1 MRTDLKSRLGRAS
14 AAIAVGLV
22 ALVGVASTADAQSC
36 NTPYSNCGWTWGG
49 RYGAPPNAYYSYS
62 APGYPYSYGQRPSYG
77 YYARQNSYPPA
88 YYGNGGNAASQLGGL
103 FVR

>member
-22 ALVGVASTADAQSC
+22 ALVGVASAANAQSC
-36 NTPYSNCGWTWGG
+36 NTPWSNCGWTWGE
-49 RYGAPPNAYYSYS
+49 RYGAPPSNTYYYS
-62 APGYPYSYGQRPSYG
+62 APGYPYYYGPQPSYG
-77 YYARQNSYPPA
+77 YYAPRNSYPPA
-88 YYGNGGNAASQLGGL
+88 YYGNRGNTAGQLGGL